1 MCGVGWEGEVFWGKS
16 VYVVIRAYRVCGC
29 PVISTFLR
37 TGKLLVDSKALDRT
51 GMKDAIFSHL
61 VTAS

>member
-1 MCGVGWEGEVFWGKS
+1 VFWGKS